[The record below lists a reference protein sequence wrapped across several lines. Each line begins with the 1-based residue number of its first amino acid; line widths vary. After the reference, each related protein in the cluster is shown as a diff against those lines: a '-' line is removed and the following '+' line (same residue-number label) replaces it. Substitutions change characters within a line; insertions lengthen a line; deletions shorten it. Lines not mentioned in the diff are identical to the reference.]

1 MDMVAQLKAGD
12 PSDPETFIGPVVAER
27 QRQRVARYI
36 DLGIAGGATVAI
48 GGPGMPEG
56 IGQGAYV
63 RPTVFTNVHNRMRIA
78 PEEIFGPVLVVIPY
92 DGIRERS
99 LISSECSPQ
108 PSAIGHETMR
118 GRLPE

>member
-27 QRQRVARYI
+27 RRQRVARYI
-36 DLGIAGGATVAI
+36 DLGIAERATVAI

-56 IGQGAYV
+56 MRQGADV
-63 RPTVFTNVHNRMRIA
+63 RPTVFTKVHNRMRMA

-92 DGIRERS
+92 EDIRVRS

-118 GRLPE
+118 GQLPE